1 MKRKLAVILAA
12 VILAV
17 ATLAATTISA
27 LAASKRTVDAITF
40 YSYHDNNPPGKE
52 IAYPEVHDEAGGR
65 GTYEDPITI
74 SVEKSFLKP
83 GTRLYVNDL
92 KKYMIVEDL
101 CGDPP
106 CGTHDT
112 NNYIDVWM
120 NSEEESDTEAV
131 TQCQYEWTRRTKDG
145 NEPKQVVIDPR
156 KDLPVS
162 TTAFFDTNADK
173 CAKPPQNW

>member
-1 MKRKLAVILAA
+1 MKRKLTVILAT

-17 ATLAATTISA
+17 ATLAVTSTSA

-40 YSYHDNNPPGKE
+40 YSYGDNTPAGKS
-52 IAYPEVHDEAGGR
+52 IAYPKVHQEAGGR
-65 GTYEDPITI
+65 GTYADPITV
-74 SVEKSFLKP
+74 SVEEGFLKP

-112 NNYIDVWM
+112 KNYIDVWM
-120 NSEEESDTEAV
+120 NSEKGSDKEAV
-131 TQCQYEWTRRTKDG
+131 TQCQYKWTRRTKDG
-145 NEPKQVVIDPR
+145 DKPKQVVIEPSE
-156 KDLPVS
+156 DLPVD
-162 TTAFFDTNADK
+162 TTPFFNTNTDK
-173 CAKPPQNW
+173 CGKLPQNW

>member
-1 MKRKLAVILAA
+1 MKIKIPVILVA

-17 ATLAATTISA
+17 TTFVTTTPSA
-27 LAASKRTVDAITF
+27 LAASKSSVDAITF
-40 YSYHDNNPPGKE
+40 YSYQDNNPPGKG
-52 IAYPEVHDEAGGR
+52 IKYPKVHQEAGGR

-74 SVEKSFLKP
+74 AVEESFLEP
-83 GTRLYVNDL
+83 GTLLYVNDL

-101 CGDPP
+101 CGDSP

-120 NSEEESDTEAV
+120 NSEKESDAKAV
-131 TQCQYEWTRRTKDG
+131 EKCQYQWTRRTKDG
-145 NEPKQVVIDPR
+145 NEPKQVAIEPP
-156 KDLPVS
+156 KDFPVD
-162 TTAFFDTNADK
+162 TTAFFDTNSDK